1 MKQNATGYVNP
12 RVLKLNVG
20 YLLASGS
27 GYSRDSYIDLPPTR
41 VADDLDIEYLRGNL
55 RLSRTK
61 EGILLQAELE
71 VSVKAQCYR
80 CLMDVNHPMKLN
92 LEELYTTAR
101 MGDVEFVIDEGGI
114 LDLAPLIRA
123 ETLIEGEHRILCQPN
138 CKGICAV
145 CGTNQNTDSCDCDYE
160 DIDPRLAA
168 LKQLL
173 DQ

>member
-1 MKQNATGYVNP
+1 MKENVQGYMNS

-27 GYSRDSYIDLPPTR
+27 GYSRDSYLDLPPTR
-41 VADDLDIEYLRGNL
+41 VADDLNIEYLRGDL

-61 EGILLQAELE
+61 EGILLQAQLE

-80 CLMDVNHPMKLN
+80 CLTEVNHPIHLD
-92 LEELYTTAR
+92 LEELYTTSTV
-101 MGDVEFVIDEGGI
+101 GDVEFVIDEGGI
-114 LDLAPLIRA
+114 LDLAPLLRA
-123 ETLIEGEHRILCQPN
+123 ETLIEGEHRILCQTD
-138 CKGICAV
+138 CKGICAI
-145 CGTNQNTDSCDCDYE
+145 CGTNKNVASCQCDSQ

-173 DQ
+173 DE

>member
-1 MKQNATGYVNP
+1 MKQNVQGYMNP

-41 VADDLDIEYLRGNL
+41 VADDLNIEYLRGDL

-61 EGILLQAELE
+61 EGILLQAQLE

-80 CLMDVNHPMKLN
+80 CLTDVNQSIHLN
-92 LEELYTTAR
+92 LEELYTTSR
-101 MGDVEFVIDEGGI
+101 VGDIEFVIDEGGI
-114 LDLAPLIRA
+114 LDLAPLLRA
-123 ETLIEGEHRILCQPN
+123 ETLIEGEHRILCKTDCQ
-138 CKGICAV
+138 GICSI
-145 CGTNQNTDSCDCDYE
+145 CGTNKNTGSCQCDYG

-173 DQ
+173 D